1 MKNFFISLIVCF
13 GLVQIQAQNNATAQ
27 VTVETANWPATL
39 ANLNTAQI
47 TSGVLIDKVSDFSNL
62 MNFNVGTT
70 NLSDATHFKQA
81 LSELYRASDNSRF
94 ISTEELQNRSA
105 AATPNTI
112 DVGII
117 NTTLQKLHFNPD
129 NPSSGGLLVQSGVF
143 VPIANRP
150 AFVTKKLVMA
160 SPLTTMATG
169 NSITFNFRDELIF
182 NNATTGIKNLTVDF
196 DQSGSNIPII
206 SNGVFVL
213 STKKVN
219 YTATEYK
226 VLKFVFTFTDN
237 STTTTFAKLFINYVD
252 PSVTRSF
259 AASPCDEP
267 LREQSVFTSLLPYQG
282 YNENYP
288 VFGKIET
295 TVFYHTNGGN
305 TLKKMLKPIIVVDG
319 FDPKDTRK
327 AQDCDCERDQNPNP
341 KENCRLRNTV
351 TTVTWNSIFPTIT
364 TVFNPEKHESLEDL
378 MGYSVSPIQK
388 SNLITELRS
397 KGYDVILVNNPTYS
411 IVNPLQ
417 PTIQVFI
424 PPTIFPITPPRWET
438 RENRRTIDGGADYIE
453 RNAMTLVSY
462 MQSLKNTVL
471 QNGSSEKLVLIGPSM
486 GGQITRYA
494 LAYMEKKF
502 AETSLPIWKHDA
514 RLWVSVD
521 SPHLGANIPM
531 GAQASIWFLGKKL
544 YNDDA
549 KAIFD
554 EKLNSV
560 AGKQQILYQFQNS
573 LDTGSSDGQGNG
585 GHPDYAPF
593 FTTYYNNL
601 NSNGVAGSNGYP
613 VTTATFRK
621 IALVNG
627 SLSGRKDGAEGQEF
641 YHETGYLRTNWAGF
655 LASTFAGGAIVG
667 GLFALLGNDTKI
679 TGLNLNLK
687 FCSGYG
693 QNVNVFRGDGIFQ
706 KIGLQNF
713 YIQHPSYSLYIPNND
728 MRGSFDV
735 APGGYLKTAK
745 LIKDDVEKGLSD
757 AGLKYDLIS
766 YIENHSFIPTFSA
779 LGHLQPN
786 QNWANPLNY
795 NLKCATSNLT
805 PFDSYFGNENNTEHV
820 SFTKEAAN
828 WLYEELAGNPQAPYF
843 PIQANVLTGDNIICE
858 NQQKTYTIAEICKV
872 PSPVKYNDQNG
883 NPVNGWSVTG
893 NLQIVSSTP
902 YTVTVMGTSNSP
914 SEGKIIATF
923 QNRQKIEKPVH
934 IGAPSVSTIKIGD
947 TYDWVSTY
955 SGSIGIG
962 VAPDSTV
969 TSYIWSVAYDPLD
982 FPVTCPAVN
991 PRKAK
996 FLGGT
1001 TVGYVNSLAT
1011 TSPNASI
1018 DYGNCVGTYIVTCTA
1033 INACGSTAY
1042 IPKETTVG
1050 PPSSNPCVYPKTG
1063 FKLSI
1068 APNPVKDGQINVVL
1082 SKTIDM
1088 VPCNYLNNGNK
1099 KALKLNP
1106 IEEVIENKAL
1116 IYDLFGNLVY
1126 TKTFN
1131 KDEFTLT
1138 DINLKCG
1145 HYILN
1150 VFTSK
1155 GESSKQVIIV
1165 E

>member
-13 GLVQIQAQNNATAQ
+13 ALSQMQAQNNATAQ
-27 VTVETANWPATL
+27 VIVETANWPATL
-39 ANLNTAQI
+39 ANLNTTQI

-62 MNFNVGTT
+62 MNFNVGNT
-70 NLSDATHFKQA
+70 NLSDDTHFKQA

-94 ISTEELQNRSA
+94 ITTEELKNRSA

-112 DVGII
+112 DVAII
-117 NTTLQKLHFNPD
+117 NTSLQKLHFNPD
-129 NPSSGGLLVQSGVF
+129 NPSSGGLLVQNGVF

-169 NSITFNFRDELIF
+169 SSITFNFRDELIF

-213 STKKVN
+213 STKTVN
-219 YTATEYK
+219 YSATEYK

-259 AASPCDEP
+259 ASSPCDEL
-267 LREQSVFTSLLPYQG
+267 LREQSIFTSQLPYQG
-282 YNENYP
+282 YTESYP

-319 FDPKDTRK
+319 FDPKDSRK

-341 KENCRLRNTV
+341 KENCRIKNSD
-351 TTVTWNSIFPTIT
+351 TTTTWNSIFFPTVS
-364 TVFNPEKHESLEDL
+364 TVFNPVKHESLEDL
-378 MGYSVSPIQK
+378 MGYDVFLPNGDK
-388 SNLITELRS
+388 TNLNLITELRS

-424 PPTIFPITPPRWET
+424 PPTFFPYTPGRWET
-438 RENRRTIDGGADYIE
+438 RPNIRTIDGGADYIE

-521 SPHLGANIPM
+521 SPHLGANIPV
-531 GAQASIWFLGKKL
+531 GAQASIWFLGDKL

-549 KAIFD
+549 KASFN

-560 AGKQQILYQFQNS
+560 AGKQQIISQFQNI
-573 LDTGSSDGQGNG
+573 LDTSSDGQGNG
-585 GHPDYAPF
+585 GNANNSPF
-593 FTTYYNNL
+593 FNVYYNNL
-601 NSNGVAGSNGYP
+601 NSNGVTGSNGYP
-613 VTTATFRK
+613 VTTPTFRK
-621 IALVNG
+621 IAMING
-627 SLSGRKDGAEGQEF
+627 SLTGKNDSSAGQEF
-641 YHETGYLRTNWAGF
+641 YHEWGYFRTNWLGF
-655 LASTFAGGAIVG
+655 FGGPVVG
-667 GLFALLGNDTKI
+667 GLFSLLGNNTTI
-679 TGLNLNLK
+679 TVLNLNLK
-687 FCSGYG
+687 FNGSYG
-693 QNVNVFRGDGIFQ
+693 QNTNVFRGDGQVFD
-706 KIGLQNF
+706 IGLSHWF
-713 YIQHPSYSLYIPNND
+713 IQHPSYSLMLNNYD
-728 MRGSFDV
+728 IRGSLDV
-735 APGGYLKTAK
+735 VPGGYFKTAK
-745 LIKDDVEKGLSD
+745 IIKDQVEKGLDD
-757 AGLKYDLIS
+757 AGAHHDLIS
-766 YIENHSFIPTFSA
+766 YVENHSFIPSFSS
-779 LGHLQPN
+779 LGHLQPY
-786 QNWANPLNY
+786 QDWGNPLNF
-795 NLKCATSNLT
+795 NLTCSSNRLT

-820 SFTKEAAN
+820 AFTKDAAE
-828 WLYEELAGNPQAPYF
+828 WLYKELAGNPQAPWF
-843 PIQANVLTGDNIICE
+843 PIQTNLLTGDNVICE
-858 NQQKTYTIAEICKV
+858 NQPKTYTIADICKV

-923 QNRQKIEKPVH
+923 QNTQKIEKSVH
-934 IGAPSVSTIKIGD
+934 IGAPSVSNIRIGG
-947 TYDWVSTY
+947 TFDWVSTY

-962 VAPDSTV
+962 VVPDPTA
-969 TSYIWSVAYDPLD
+969 TSYIWSVAYDPID
-982 FPVTCPAVN
+982 SPVTCPAVN

-1018 DYGNCVGTYIVTCTA
+1018 DYGNCVGSYIVTCTA
-1033 INACGSTAY
+1033 VNACGSTAY
-1042 IPKETTVG
+1042 IQKETTVG
-1050 PPSSNPCVYPKTG
+1050 PPSANPCIYKTG
-1063 FKLSI
+1063 LKLSI
-1068 APNPVKDGQINVVL
+1068 APNPIKDGQINVVL

-1088 VPCNYLNNGNK
+1088 MPCNYLNNGNK
-1099 KALKLNP
+1099 QALKINP

-1126 TKTFN
+1126 SKTFN
-1131 KDEFTLT
+1131 TDEFTLT
-1138 DINLKCG
+1138 DINLKRG

-1155 GESSKQVIIV
+1155 GESSKQIIIV